1 VTETKKI
8 LQLLRDFESQNVVF
22 AEPDG
27 SWPIVWERAKDVF
40 VWDAEGKK
48 YLDLTAAFG
57 VAAAGHANP
66 NVVKAGQKQ
75 MGKLLHAMGDV
86 HPHARKAELAQKLS
100 EITFEKWN
108 SQLKIP
114 NSKFT
119 TGKTIFCNSGF
130 EAVEAALK
138 TAALAT
144 KKNGVIAFSGAYHGL
159 GYGALNVTHRNFF
172 RSPFQLQLREFGH
185 FAPFPKKNSDL
196 AAVEFQ
202 VRHFFRRER
211 IGAILVEPIQA
222 RGGINV
228 PPPEFLPLL
237 RKLADESGALLI
249 LDEIYTGFGRTGK
262 MFACEHSQTIPD
274 LICLGKALA
283 GGFPISA
290 CVGRADLMDAW
301 PTSRG
306 EAIHTSTFLG
316 HPVGCA
322 MALAQIS
329 EIEKLNLCER
339 SAELGK
345 ILLDELG
352 EIKNAKLKIETPGL
366 GLMAGIEIS
375 FSDGKPATEIAVG
388 IIKKLLAR
396 GFIFLPEG
404 EFSNVI
410 AFTPPLTISKS
421 QLAKAVNELK
431 KVLTTD

>member
-1 VTETKKI
+1 
-8 LQLLRDFESQNVVF
+8 
-22 AEPDG
+22 
-27 SWPIVWERAKDVF
+27 
-40 VWDAEGKK
+40 
-48 YLDLTAAFG
+48 
-57 VAAAGHANP
+57 
-66 NVVKAGQKQ
+66 
-75 MGKLLHAMGDV
+75 
-86 HPHARKAELAQKLS
+86 
-100 EITFEKWN
+100 
-108 SQLKIP
+108 
-114 NSKFT
+114 
-119 TGKTIFCNSGF
+119 
-130 EAVEAALK
+130 
-138 TAALAT
+138 
-144 KKNGVIAFSGAYHGL
+144 
-159 GYGALNVTHRNFF
+159 
-172 RSPFQLQLREFGH
+172 
-185 FAPFPKKNSDL
+185 
-196 AAVEFQ
+196 
-202 VRHFFRRER
+202 
-211 IGAILVEPIQA
+211 
-222 RGGINV
+222 
-228 PPPEFLPLL
+228 
-237 RKLADESGALLI
+237 
-249 LDEIYTGFGRTGK
+249 